1 MAFNAKMNT
10 QHKIQSDGSRVGLF
24 VTCLVDLLR
33 PQIGFAAARLIQSC
47 QRRVFVPTQSCC
59 GQPVYNA
66 GDEAKAAQLARQNI
80 EIFGSFDYVVVPSG
94 SCAAMIREHYPKLLR
109 EDADWYPKA
118 RDMAEKTFELSQ
130 FLVDV
135 MKVEPVAKTTD
146 MEATHDWRDTKVT
159 YHDSCSGLRELG
171 IRNQPRTLL
180 RKKAGISLDEMTN
193 SEICCGFGGTF
204 CVKFPEVS
212 TAMVD
217 DKIAGIHQTGAE
229 LLLGGDLGCL
239 MNIAG
244 RLKRTGSRVRVLHYA
259 ELLAGDDVIPAGA
272 GPDQPIAGE

>member
-1 MAFNAKMNT
+1 MN
-10 QHKIQSDGSRVGLF
+10 IQDTTESGSGRVGLF

-33 PQIGFAAARLIQSC
+33 PQIGFAAARLIQACHC
-47 QRRVFVPTQSCC
+47 QVFVPTQSCC

-66 GDEAKAAQLARQNI
+66 GDEPKAAGLARQNI

-94 SCAAMIREHYPKLLR
+94 SCAAMIRERYPKLLQ
-109 EDADWYPKA
+109 EDAHWYQKA
-118 RDMAEKTFELSQ
+118 CDMAEKTFELSQ

-135 MKVEPVAKTTD
+135 MEIEPDADV
-146 MEATHDWRDTKVT
+146 THDWRNAKVT

-171 IRNQPRTLL
+171 VRAQPRTLL
-180 RKKAGISLDEMTN
+180 RQRAGISMDEMTN
-193 SEICCGFGGTF
+193 SEICCGFGGAF
-204 CVKFPEVS
+204 CVKFPEIS

-217 DKIAGIHQTGAE
+217 DKITGIHQTGAE

-244 RLKRTGSRVRVLHYA
+244 RLKRIGSQVNVLHYA
-259 ELLAGDDVIPAGA
+259 ELLVDGD
-272 GPDQPIAGE
+272 GE

>member
-1 MAFNAKMNT
+1 MDT
-10 QHKIQSDGSRVGLF
+10 RQTTRSSGIRVGLF

-33 PQIGFAAARLIQSC
+33 PQVGFAAARLIQSC
-47 QRRVFVPTQSCC
+47 QCRVFVPTQSCC

-66 GDEAKAAQLARQNI
+66 GDEAKAARLARQNI
-80 EIFGSFDYVVVPSG
+80 EIFGSFDYVVAPSG

-109 EDADWYPKA
+109 DDADWYPEA

-135 MKVEPVAKTTD
+135 MKIEPDAD
-146 MEATHDWRDTKVT
+146 IPDDWRDTKVT

-180 RKKAGISLDEMTN
+180 RQRAGIRVDEMTN

-204 CVKFPEVS
+204 CVKFPEIS

-244 RLKRTGSRVRVLHYA
+244 RLKRTGSQIQVRHYA
-259 ELLAGDDVIPAGA
+259 ELLAGDDAIPTGA
-272 GPDQPIAGE
+272 GLDQPIAGE

>member
-1 MAFNAKMNT
+1 MDT
-10 QHKIQSDGSRVGLF
+10 RQTTRSSGIRVGLF

-33 PQIGFAAARLIQSC
+33 PQIGFGAAQLIRSC
-47 QRRVFVPTQSCC
+47 QCRVFVPTQSCC

-66 GDEAKAAQLARQNI
+66 GDEAKACALAKQNI
-80 EIFGSFDYVVVPSG
+80 EIFESFDYVVVPSG

-109 EDADWYPKA
+109 DDADWYPRA
-118 RDMAEKTFELSQ
+118 RDMAEKTFELSR

-135 MKVEPVAKTTD
+135 MRVEADADANLIHK
-146 MEATHDWRDTKVT
+146 WRDARVT

-171 IRNQPRTLL
+171 IRSQPRTLL
-180 RKKAGISLDEMTN
+180 RQRAGIDVHEMTN

-217 DKIAGIHQTGAE
+217 DKITGVGQTGAN

-244 RLKRTGSRVRVLHYA
+244 RLKRTGSPIQVRHYV
-259 ELLAGDDVIPAGA
+259 ELLVGDDAMPEGA
-272 GPDQPIAGE
+272 GLDQPIAGE

>member
-1 MAFNAKMNT
+1 MDT
-10 QHKIQSDGSRVGLF
+10 LHSTRSSGSRVGLF

-47 QRRVFVPTQSCC
+47 RCQVFVPAQSCC

-66 GDEAKAAQLARQNI
+66 GDESKAARLARQNV

-135 MKVEPVAKTTD
+135 MKVEADAGKTDTD
-146 MEATHDWRDTKVT
+146 DWRDTKIT

-180 RKKAGISLDEMTN
+180 RQQAGISLDEMTN
-193 SEICCGFGGTF
+193 SEICCGFGGAF
-204 CVKFPEVS
+204 CVKYPEIS

-217 DKIAGIHQTGAE
+217 DKISGVHQTGAE

-244 RLKRTGSRVRVLHYA
+244 RLKRIGSPVRVLHYA
-259 ELLAGDDVIPAGA
+259 ELLAGEDAFPAGT
-272 GPDQPIAGE
+272 GIHKPIAGD

>member
-1 MAFNAKMNT
+1 MNT
-10 QHKIQSDGSRVGLF
+10 QHTARAKGIRVGLF

-33 PQIGFAAARLIQSC
+33 PQIGFAAARLIEACHC
-47 QRRVFVPTQSCC
+47 QVFVPTQSCC

-66 GDEAKAAQLARQNI
+66 GDEVKAAGLARQNI
-80 EIFGSFDYVVVPSG
+80 EIFEPFDYVVVPSG

-109 EDADWYPKA
+109 DDATWYPKA
-118 RDMAEKTFELSQ
+118 RDLASRTFELSQ

-135 MKVEPVAKTTD
+135 MKVEPDAEVTR
-146 MEATHDWRDTKVT
+146 DWRDSRIT

-171 IRNQPRTLL
+171 IRSQPRTLL
-180 RKKAGISLDEMTN
+180 RQRAGIQVDEMTN
-193 SEICCGFGGTF
+193 AEICCGFGGTF
-204 CVKFPEVS
+204 CVKFPEIS
-212 TAMVD
+212 TTMVD
-217 DKIAGIHQTGAE
+217 DKITGLHQTGAQ

-244 RLKRTGSRVRVLHYA
+244 RLKRTGSQVQVRHYA
-259 ELLAGDDVIPAGA
+259 ELLVGDDAIPEGA

>member
-1 MAFNAKMNT
+1 MND
-10 QHKIQSDGSRVGLF
+10 QRPARSSGPRVGLF

-33 PQIGFAAARLIQSC
+33 PRIGFAAARLIQSC
-47 QRRVFVPTQSCC
+47 HCRVFVPTQSCC
-59 GQPVYNA
+59 GQPAYNA
-66 GDEAKAAQLARQNI
+66 GDEAKAARLARQNI

-94 SCAAMIREHYPKLLR
+94 SCAAMIREHYPKLLKG
-109 EDADWYPKA
+109 DADWYPKA
-118 RDMAEKTFELSQ
+118 LDMGRKTFELSQ

-135 MKVEPVAKTTD
+135 MALEADAEVAH
-146 MEATHDWRDTKVT
+146 EWHDARVT

-171 IRNQPRTLL
+171 IRAQPRTLL
-180 RKKAGISLDEMTN
+180 RQRAGICLHEMTN

-204 CVKFPEVS
+204 CVKFPEIS

-217 DKIAGIHQTGAE
+217 DKIAGIRQTGAE

-244 RLKRTGSRVRVLHYA
+244 RLARTGSRARVLHYA
-259 ELLAGDDVIPAGA
+259 ELLVEEDAIPLPVAIHR
-272 GPDQPIAGE
+272 PIAGE